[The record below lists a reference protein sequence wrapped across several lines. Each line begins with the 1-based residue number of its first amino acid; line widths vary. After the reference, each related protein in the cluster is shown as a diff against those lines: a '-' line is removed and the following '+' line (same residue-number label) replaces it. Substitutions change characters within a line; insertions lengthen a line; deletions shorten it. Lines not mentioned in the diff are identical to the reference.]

1 MKKILLIV
9 AIALIFGCDD
19 NGTEPKNE
27 NLTLS
32 ISPSETTMLVDN
44 TISLEVQIENVS
56 NLFAVSM
63 EIVFDED
70 LLSLPDNPTTIG
82 DFWSDN
88 TVDLTINDPDRLN
101 ITIGLQKSSEI
112 DGLNG
117 SGTLFAFELT
127 ALTIGEADILIRNLH
142 LLDENGNNVT
152 NFEEIVKNEGKIE
165 IE

>member
-1 MKKILLIV
+1 MKKILLII

-19 NGTEPKNE
+19 NSTEPKNE

-32 ISPSETTMLVDN
+32 ISPSENTMLVDE
-44 TISLEVQIENVS
+44 TINLEVQIENVS
-56 NLFAVSM
+56 NLFAISM
-63 EIVFDED
+63 EIAFDED
-70 LLSLPDNPTTIG
+70 LLSLPENPVTIG

-88 TVDLTINDPDRLN
+88 TVDLAINDPDRLN
-101 ITIGLQKSSEI
+101 ITIGLQQSSEI

-117 SGTLFAFELT
+117 SGTLFAFDLT

-142 LLDENGNNVT
+142 LLDEDRNNVED
-152 NFEEIVKNEGKIE
+152 FDEIVIDEGKIE